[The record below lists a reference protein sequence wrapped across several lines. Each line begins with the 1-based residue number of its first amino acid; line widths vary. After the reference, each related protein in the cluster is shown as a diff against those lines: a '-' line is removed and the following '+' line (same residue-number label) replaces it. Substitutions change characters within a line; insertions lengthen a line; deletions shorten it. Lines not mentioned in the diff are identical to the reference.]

1 MGDTL
6 IIAATTIPSGLTPMA
21 FADRLATFRKQKGLT
36 QKALADAVGMS
47 LIQINRYEA
56 GSSSPNLEAIRKLA
70 VVLGVTAD
78 ELVFDEAERGPDDE
92 LRIQFEAVSKFG
104 PDEKKTAKEV
114 LDGLIL
120 KHEAR
125 RWASSG

>member
-1 MGDTL
+1 
-6 IIAATTIPSGLTPMA
+6 
-21 FADRLATFRKQKGLT
+21 
-36 QKALADAVGMS
+36 MS

-78 ELVFDEAERGPDDE
+78 ELVFDEAEPGPDDE
-92 LRIQFEAVSKFG
+92 LRIQFEAVSKLG
-104 PDEKKTAKEV
+104 PEEKKTAKEV

-125 RWASSG
+125 RRASSG

>member
-1 MGDTL
+1 
-6 IIAATTIPSGLTPMA
+6 
-21 FADRLATFRKQKGLT
+21 
-36 QKALADAVGMS
+36 MS

-78 ELVFDEAERGPDDE
+78 ELVFDDAERGPDDE

-104 PDEKKTAKEV
+104 PGEK
-114 LDGLIL
+114 DRQGS
-120 KHEAR
+120 H
-125 RWASSG
+125 

>member
-1 MGDTL
+1 
-6 IIAATTIPSGLTPMA
+6 MA
-21 FADRLATFRKQKGLT
+21 FADRLASFRKSKGLT
-36 QKALADAVGMS
+36 QKALADASGMS

-56 GSSSPNLEAIRKLA
+56 GSSSPNLDAIRKLA
-70 VVLGVTAD
+70 VALAVTAD
-78 ELVFDEAERGPDDE
+78 QLVFDDAERGPDDE
-92 LRIQFEAVSKFG
+92 LRLQFEALSRFG
-104 PDEKKTAKEV
+104 PDEKKTAKDV